1 MGQQGLGVSPSTASR
16 CASTTARLAPALH
29 PRRPQ
34 PRWSGGGRS
43 WCSSVVGCSVGF
55 RLSGCRLWVG
65 HGRRPLSWLVGP
77 RWLRG
82 WMWSMSQPGAGMS
95 QPDGC
100 WQCRSR
106 TWMARRTAPV
116 KRRRWDTSITR
127 DGPSKMTRSMS
138 ARVSP
143 ASSWPGAMTVL
154 SSSWQMRAANVS

>member
-1 MGQQGLGVSPSTASR
+1 MTPWASKDLACR
-16 CASTTARLAPALH
+16 RLRPHGALPAL
-29 PRRPQ
+29 PD
-34 PRWSGGGRS
+34 
-43 WCSSVVGCSVGF
+43 SS
-55 RLSGCRLWVG
+55 
-65 HGRRPLSWLVGP
+65 
-77 RWLRG
+77 RG

-127 DGPSKMTRSMS
+127 DGPSKLTRSMS